1 MPPTPADRGVV
12 TLGSPALP
20 ALPAGQD
27 PTTSAGP
34 GGPTRRRFLAAG
46 LGAIGALAGGGL
58 LAACGS
64 SSSKSATATTGPTAI
79 GQKVSPLA
87 VQLVWIKN
95 VQFAGSFVAQARGY
109 YTKFGVRPDLLAGG
123 PNTSVEPIVA
133 SGKALVGISNPDTV
147 ASAVAAGAPLVIV
160 ATTYQRSPFTVM
172 SPAAKPLSSPQAL
185 VGKRVGVPVASSA
198 LWQTFLK
205 ANKVDPASVDQVP
218 VQFDPQPLVIGEVD
232 AYMGFIT
239 DEAII
244 LQLKGFATHTF
255 LFEDFGYH
263 LYGDCY
269 LVRSD
274 TLTDAGKR
282 ATVTGFLRA
291 EHLGWQD
298 AVDDA
303 ALGARQ
309 AVDLSGKALGLDL
322 HQQTLEAQAQNAL
335 VKPAGYDRTEILGMR
350 DADISANLATLA
362 LSGSSSATPALF
374 STSLL
379 ADLRQA

>member
-1 MPPTPADRGVV
+1 
-12 TLGSPALP
+12 
-20 ALPAGQD
+20 
-27 PTTSAGP
+27 
-34 GGPTRRRFLAAG
+34 
-46 LGAIGALAGGGL
+46 L

-64 SSSKSATATTGPTAI
+64 SGSKGATGAAVSTTP
-79 GQKVSPLA
+79 GQRITPLT

-109 YTKFGVRPDLLAGG
+109 YTRFGVRPDLLAGG

-172 SPAAKPLSSPQAL
+172 SPAGQPLRSPQAL
-185 VGKRVGVPVASSA
+185 VGKKVGVPVGSSA
-198 LWQTFLK
+198 LWQTFLR
-205 ANKVDPASVDQVP
+205 ANKVDPSSVNQVP
-218 VQFDPQPLVIGEVD
+218 VQFDPQPLVTGEVD

-244 LQLKGFATHTF
+244 LQLKGFAIHTF

-274 TLTDAGKR
+274 TLQDPTKR
-282 ATVTGFLRA
+282 AVVTGFLQA
-291 EHLGWQD
+291 EHRGWQD

-303 ALGARQ
+303 GFGAQQ
-309 AVDLSGKALGLDL
+309 AVTLSGKALGLDL

-335 VKPAGYDRTEILGMR
+335 VKPAGYDRTEILRMR
-350 DADISANLATLA
+350 DADITANLATLA
-362 LSGSSSATPALF
+362 LSGSKGATAALF
-374 STSLL
+374 STALL
-379 ADLRQA
+379 ADLQA